1 MKKNSPVIKD
11 AKVGRILQV
20 QEIIDFFVLS
30 EIMETPRY
38 LQELDS
44 RMVLFFKGVGVN
56 LSYMSRRIAFMR
68 EKGYLVQQWDDPVNR
83 VKHYCRITDAG
94 REYFMMMLRDIP
106 GKIENGLSF
115 YQSISEYT
123 AKRYAKWDITQ

>member
-1 MKKNSPVIKD
+1 
-11 AKVGRILQV
+11 
-20 QEIIDFFVLS
+20 
-30 EIMETPRY
+30 
-38 LQELDS
+38 
-44 RMVLFFKGVGVN
+44 
-56 LSYMSRRIAFMR
+56 MSRRIAFMR

>member
-11 AKVGRILQV
+11 SKVGRILQV

-44 RMVLFFKGVGVN
+44 RMVLF
-56 LSYMSRRIAFMR
+56 LR
-68 EKGYLVQQWDDPVNR
+68 EL
-83 VKHYCRITDAG
+83 A
-94 REYFMMMLRDIP
+94 L
-106 GKIENGLSF
+106 
-115 YQSISEYT
+115 ISPT
-123 AKRYAKWDITQ
+123 